1 MANEHDKKPGWW
13 QTAPGLM
20 TAVAAIIAAITGLI
34 TGLNQ
39 AGLLDRAKPAPV
51 AQAPAPGQ
59 QQEESGAVGPAP
71 SSAPAAA
78 PAASKPNPRGPSGA
92 SATRTRPA
100 APVAAPD
107 TARVADSVADTTTP
121 AGAPSDTSPAPAETP
136 SGRIPAGS
144 TIELAAATRV
154 CSTTSAPGDQ
164 FGATVV
170 APVTGIGGATIPVG
184 ATATLEVQHLEAP
197 TFIGVGAD
205 SLTLNGRSYALS
217 GAGAKVHERELTAG
231 AGRTGVGV
239 GACIPTGGRITLT
252 LRSPLV
258 FGRGR

>member
-1 MANEHDKKPGWW
+1 
-13 QTAPGLM
+13 M
-20 TAVAAIIAAITGLI
+20 TAVAAMIAAVTGLI

-39 AGLLDRAKPAPV
+39 AGLLDRGTPAPV
-51 AQAPAPGQ
+51 AQAPAPVPAQ
-59 QQEESGAVGPAP
+59 QQEETGEARPSPTPSPTPSARRPSRTSGGGATRPRPPAP
-71 SSAPAAA
+71 AAVPDTDPSRRADSAAA
-78 PAASKPNPRGPSGA
+78 PAIDTVRASDSVRAGPTDT
-92 SATRTRPA
+92 ATQEPA
-100 APVAAPD
+100 APAGE
-107 TARVADSVADTTTP
+107 TP
-121 AGAPSDTSPAPAETP
+121 AG
-136 SGRIPAGS
+136 RIPPGS

-170 APVTGIGGATIPVG
+170 APVTGIGGATVPVG
-184 ATATLEVQHLEAP
+184 ATATLEVQQLEAP
-197 TFIGVGAD
+197 TFIGVSAD
-205 SLTLNGRSYALS
+205 SLTVNGRSYGLR
-217 GAGAKVHERELTAG
+217 GATTKVHEREFTAG